1 MGAYVADLAS
11 VLGHADRIRPFEDY
25 CVGLL
30 YPPEAKSLVEATGPY
45 AGKPHVRFCA
55 GRSQ

>member
-1 MGAYVADLAS
+1 VADLAS

-45 AGKPHVRFCA
+45 AGKPHVRFRA